1 MAQIEDQDLVYQS
14 QVTKSC
20 AKLSKIQKF
29 DMNVRHHPQN
39 PKIFWKFFLNFLKIN
54 NYGAQRPVLVILC
67 EFWSIWTNLDQNEW
81 QKIEKIHFTKKN
93 FRPLGGARLKF
104 WWSEVL
110 S

>member
-54 NYGAQRPVLVILC
+54 SYGA
-67 EFWSIWTNLDQNEW
+67 
-81 QKIEKIHFTKKN
+81 
-93 FRPLGGARLKF
+93 
-104 WWSEVL
+104 
-110 S
+110 